1 MNISRFGPMEASFTI
16 TCGGFN
22 SAAKS
27 PSPQPSPKGRGRRFG
42 RRSAKPGAHLFVNA
56 ALAAPS
62 PLGEGWGEGGL
73 VAQHQSH
80 SEQADVSASQIL
92 VTSDEVVPA
101 PSPARAIRVRDF
113 GFWIFGCAFVAGLT
127 GCKVGP
133 DYKRPEATT
142 IPAAYTGATNVVTTE
157 TTNTWKIAE
166 PQAQLPRGNWWEIF
180 GDSELDELE
189 LKTLAADQEL
199 KIAVARLAEARAQMD
214 ITRAGLFPNLAVSSS
229 YLRERTSA
237 NAPSVSTGKAFG
249 ASATF
254 NDFSVPLTASYELD
268 LWGRVRRSVESA
280 RAQAQASADDLETIQ
295 LMLQA
300 EVAADYFSLRALD
313 AQKAV
318 LNSSV
323 GVFSK
328 SLQLTLNLRAGGAVS
343 DLDVA
348 QAQTV
353 LKTTQAQLPSVVL
366 QRAQFEHAL
375 ALLVGE
381 PASSFHIPEHPLADS
396 PPLLPSGVPSELL
409 ERRPDIAAAERR
421 MAAANASIG
430 VAKAAFFPTVELN
443 GLAGFESL
451 SAGTLFNWP
460 SRVWAVGPS
469 ITLPIFEG
477 GRLRA
482 GLRFARA
489 VYDEMVATYRQT
501 VLGAF
506 SEVEDSLA
514 AQTLLANQYAAESDA
529 LVAARKQ
536 LEIVNNQYRDGLIT
550 YLEVAT
556 AESTELNVEFTA
568 TQLRGEQLVAAVT
581 LVKAL
586 GGGWQANTE
595 QAKAY

>member
-1 MNISRFGPMEASFTI
+1 MKGINPLFPNTALPVLFG
-16 TCGGFN
+16 
-22 SAAKS
+22 
-27 PSPQPSPKGRGRRFG
+27 
-42 RRSAKPGAHLFVNA
+42 
-56 ALAAPS
+56 ALA
-62 PLGEGWGEGGL
+62 L
-73 VAQHQSH
+73 V
-80 SEQADVSASQIL
+80 
-92 VTSDEVVPA
+92 
-101 PSPARAIRVRDF
+101 
-113 GFWIFGCAFVAGLT
+113 T

-142 IPAAYTGATNVVTTE
+142 IPATYTGATNVVATDA
-157 TTNTWKIAE
+157 TNTWKVAE
-166 PQAQLPRGNWWEIF
+166 PQAQLPKGNCWEIF

-189 LKTLAADQEL
+189 RQALIANQQLNV
-199 KIAVARLAEARAQMD
+199 AVARLEEARAQMN
-214 ITRAGLFPNLAVSSS
+214 ITRAGLFPNVSVSGS
-229 YLRERTSA
+229 FTRQRTSP
-237 NAPSVSTGKAFG
+237 NAPSTATGKAFG
-249 ASATF
+249 TTSTF
-254 NDFSVPLTASYELD
+254 NDLFVPLTVGYEVD

-280 RAQAQASADDLETIQ
+280 RAQMEASADDIETIK
-295 LMLQA
+295 LMIQA
-300 EVAADYFSLRALD
+300 EVAVDYFTLRALD
-313 AQKAV
+313 AQKQV
-318 LNSSV
+318 LTSSV
-323 GVFSK
+323 EVFTK
-328 SLQLTLNLRAGGAVS
+328 SLQLTQNLRAGGAVS

-366 QRAQFEHAL
+366 QRTQFEHAL
-375 ALLVGE
+375 ALLVGQ
-381 PASSFHIPEHPLADS
+381 PASGFHISEHPLSTA
-396 PPLLPSGVPSELL
+396 PPLIPPEMPSELL

-421 MAAANASIG
+421 MASANASIG
-430 VAKAAFFPTVELN
+430 VAKAAFFPTVQLN
-443 GLAGFESL
+443 GLAGFESV
-451 SAGTLFNWP
+451 SAGSLFNWS

-482 GLRFARA
+482 GLQFAKA
-489 VYDEMVATYRQT
+489 TYDEMVATYRQT

-568 TQLRGEQLVAAVT
+568 TQLRGQQLVAAVT

-586 GGGWQANTE
+586 GGGWQTTTE
-595 QAKAY
+595 QVKAY